1 MARFRRVLLLLSG
14 LILAVVLLFVLFV
27 GPWPVYRDSRFRDT
41 AYYREALQAIDLA
54 AAHTGISSA
63 EGPLRAGWGVRK
75 ITPEPGKPMGGYGA
89 RPNDKKST
97 GVHDPLFVKA
107 VAVTDGQ
114 DTVVIVG
121 ADLLQTLPNL
131 VERVE
136 AGLAEK
142 MASPPPPIFY
152 TTSHTHCGPG
162 GLAPGV
168 AARISYGEYD
178 PELVEMLA
186 SRYVEAILDAVGSME
201 SARFAHD
208 SLDGAPYVVN
218 RSREAEVDGHLDFA
232 VFEKPSGSRCV
243 MVRFSAHPTIYP
255 EEMLAFSAE
264 YPGVLQQRVHEKTG
278 AECVYLGGAVGSMG
292 PRPPEGDQPDEQVRA
307 MGGAL
312 GDRVASALTGALN
325 WTDTADV
332 AALAST
338 FGVPP
343 LQARPVS
350 ASWRLSP
357 FMARV
362 FGVLPEGRLQAARIG
377 RLLLCGMPYDFSGE
391 VSVRW
396 RAMAREKG
404 YDLWVTSHSGAYLGY
419 LSPDRYYW
427 LLGPEYSYD
436 HNYEIG
442 LMNWFGPNQE
452 AYMTDLFARAMDR
465 LIPPTVTAAGS

>member
-1 MARFRRVLLLLSG
+1 MARYRKILLFLLGLISALVLL
-14 LILAVVLLFVLFV
+14 VVLFV
-27 GPWPVYRDSRFRDT
+27 GPWPVYRDSHFRDT
-41 AYYREALQAIDLA
+41 VYYRESLRAIDLA
-54 AAHTGISSA
+54 AAHTDVSST
-63 EGPLRAGWGVRK
+63 GGSLMVGWGVRE
-75 ITPEPGKPMGGYGA
+75 ITPAPGKPMGGYGA

-107 VAVTDGQ
+107 LAVSDGR

-136 AGLAEK
+136 SGLTEK

-186 SRYVEAILDAVGSME
+186 SRYVEAILEAVGSKE
-201 SARFAHD
+201 PARFAWG
-208 SLDGAPYVVN
+208 SLDGSRYVVN
-218 RSREAEVDGHLDFA
+218 RSRKAEVDGSLDFA
-232 VFEKPSGSRCV
+232 VFEKQSGPRCV

-255 EEMLAFSAE
+255 EEMLEFSAE
-264 YPGVLQQRVHEKTG
+264 YPGVLQQRVREKTG

-292 PRPPEGDQPDEQVRA
+292 PNPPEGDTPDETVRA

-312 GDRVASALTGALN
+312 GDLVAAAVTDPLN

-332 AALAST
+332 AVLAST
-338 FGVPP
+338 FGMPP
-343 LQARPVS
+343 LQARPIS

-377 RLLLCGMPYDFSGE
+377 KLLLCGMPYDFSGE

-404 YDLWVTSHSGAYLGY
+404 YDLWVTSHSGGYLGY

-427 LLGPEYSYD
+427 QLGPEYPYD

-452 AYMTDLFARAMDR
+452 AYMTDLFSRAVDR
-465 LIPPTVTAAGS
+465 LIPPTVASS